1 MAAAEEAEMR
11 TRHDLS
17 IRQKITGIVLA
28 TCGVSILIAC
38 AIFAVYDR
46 ISFRRSLGN
55 ELATVAAITGS
66 NTTAALAFGDPKSA
80 EETLSSLSSQA
91 HIVEACIYTPNGRV
105 FATYIRPGSDLHFT
119 PPALGTEGTAIRSG
133 YMVLFHEIRLNG
145 EQIGTIYLKSDLDE
159 MESRATRFAETVLG
173 VILVSFVTAF
183 LLASRLQRVISEP
196 IRDLART
203 ASTISLGKNYSLRAV
218 KRSEDDI
225 GSLVDRFNEMLTKI
239 QTREA
244 ALQFARDEM
253 EMRVEERT
261 IELQK
266 EIAERKQ
273 TERTLEDRTSFL
285 NSLIANSPVAI
296 VGLDED
302 QAVQLCNPA
311 FESLFRYRLQDILGQ
326 RLSDLL
332 AAPEISS
339 EVAVSRKR
347 LVQGKTTHIVTRRKR
362 SDGTLVDVD
371 GFSVPIFVDGK
382 VTGAVVLY
390 QDITERK
397 RSEEALLKAKEDAE
411 SASRAK
417 SEFLA
422 NMSHEIRTPM
432 NGIIGM
438 TELTLDTDLTAEQ
451 HEYLRMVK
459 TSADSLL
466 VLINDILDF
475 SKIEAGK
482 LELEMIDFLLTES
495 LGETLKLMALRAHQK
510 GLELAWRVAPE
521 VPDRLKGDVGRLRQ
535 VLINLLGNAIK
546 FTERGEVVLEVEKEA
561 EDANGVLLHFR
572 VRDTG
577 IGIPKEKQ
585 QLVFEAFTQA
595 DSSATRKYGGTGLG
609 LAITSRLVE
618 LIGGKIWVESEPGKG
633 STFHFTG
640 HFGFAEDIGQVAPP
654 ANAEIAQ
661 GFPILVADD
670 NETNRVIL
678 LEMLSAWGL
687 RPEPA
692 EGGKTA
698 LQKLARAHEQGRRF
712 RLVIADMQ
720 MPDMDGSALS
730 EEIRKSPDFGHV
742 PILLLSSSPQ
752 QAEASGNHKLAMIRY
767 LTKPVQPSELLD
779 AIFGALSNPSDILNP
794 SAATQDLPPER
805 MRGMTVLLAEDNA
818 VNRKLAT
825 TLLEKRGH
833 TVVVAENGQEALD
846 ALERENIDLV
856 LMDVQMPVMDG
867 LKAMRAIRSKEQNTG
882 AHLPIIALT
891 AHAMKG
897 DKERCIGAGADEYVT
912 KPLRLAELLAAI
924 YRLRTGI
931 VGVPAHTPAAPGGVT
946 SGALDLIEA
955 LERVEGDRELLEEIA
970 RIFADECPGNIAAI
984 RQALEAGD
992 THQLE
997 LLAHTI
1003 KGASANFGA
1012 SGVTEAALK
1021 LENCARDGNL
1031 ETAGRCT
1038 TDLEREIARLLP
1050 ELESLCRKVAP

>member
-1 MAAAEEAEMR
+1 MR
-11 TRHDLS
+11 TPHDLS

-28 TCGVSILIAC
+28 TCGVSVLMAC

-46 ISFRRSLGN
+46 ISFRRSLRSQ
-55 ELATVAAITGS
+55 LVTVAAITGS
-66 NTTAALAFGDPKSA
+66 NTTAALAFDDPKSA
-80 EETLSSLSSQA
+80 AEILNSLSSQA
-91 HIVEACIYTPNGRV
+91 HIAEACIYTPNGHV
-105 FATYIRPGSDLHFT
+105 FATYARSGSESQFT
-119 PPALGTEGTAIRSG
+119 PPAPGADGTSIRSG
-133 YMVLFHEIRLNG
+133 YMVLFHQIRLNG
-145 EQIGTIYLKSDLDE
+145 ERIGTIYLRSDLEE
-159 MESRATRFAETVLG
+159 MKSRATLYTEIVSG

-203 ASTISLGKNYSLRAV
+203 ASTISLGKNYSLRAA
-218 KRSEDDI
+218 KRSEDEI
-225 GSLVDRFNEMLTKI
+225 GFLVDRFNEMLNQL

-244 ALQFARDEM
+244 ALQWARDEL
-253 EMRVEERT
+253 EVRVEERT
-261 IELQK
+261 GELQK
-266 EIAERKQ
+266 EIVERKQ

-285 NSLIANSPVAI
+285 NSLIENSPVAI
-296 VGLDED
+296 VGLGAD

-311 FESLFRYRLQDILGQ
+311 FEILFRYRLQDILGR

-332 AAPEISS
+332 AAPEIRS
-339 EVAVSRKR
+339 EVAVSSER
-347 LVQGKTTHIVTRRKR
+347 LLQGKTTHVVTRRKR
-362 SDGTLVDVD
+362 GDGTLVDVD
-371 GFSVPIFVDGK
+371 GFSVPIFGDGK

-438 TELTLDTDLTAEQ
+438 TELTLDTDLTTDQ
-451 HEYLRMVK
+451 REYLRMVK

-482 LELEMIDFLLTES
+482 LELEMLDFPLRES
-495 LGETLKLMALRAHQK
+495 LGETLKVMALRTHQK
-510 GLELAWRVAPE
+510 GLELAWRVAPD
-521 VPDRLKGDVGRLRQ
+521 VPDRLMGDVGRLRQ
-535 VLINLLGNAIK
+535 ILINLLGNAIK
-546 FTERGEVVLEVEKEA
+546 FTEKGEVVLEVEKEG
-561 EDANGVLLHFR
+561 EDASGILLHFR

-585 QLVFEAFTQA
+585 ELVFEAFTQA

-609 LAITSRLVE
+609 LAITSRLVD
-618 LIGGKIWVESEPGKG
+618 LIGGKIWLESEPDRG

-640 HFGFAEDIGQVAPP
+640 HFGFAEDNGEATTRADV
-654 ANAEIAQ
+654 EIAQ
-661 GFPILVADD
+661 GFPVLVVDD

-698 LQKLARAHEQGRRF
+698 LEKLKRAHEQGQRF

-720 MPDMDGSALS
+720 MPDMDGSTLS
-730 EEIRKSPDFGHV
+730 EEIRKSPSFGNV

-752 QAEASGNHKLAMIRY
+752 QDETSRSHNLAMISY
-767 LTKPVQPSELLD
+767 LTKPVQPSELLN
-779 AIFGALSNPSDILNP
+779 AIFGVLSNPLDIP
-794 SAATQDLPPER
+794 DPPAAKQDLPSER
-805 MRGMTVLLAEDNA
+805 AQGMTVLLAEDNA

-833 TVVVAENGQEALD
+833 TVVVAQNGREALD
-846 ALERENIDLV
+846 ALERGSIDLV

-867 LKAMRAIRSKEQNTG
+867 FAAMRAIRAKEQNTG
-882 AHLPIIALT
+882 AHVPIIALT

-924 YRLRTGI
+924 DRLRTGI
-931 VGVPAHTPAAPGGVT
+931 ASVSAHAPAAAGGAT
-946 SGALDLIEA
+946 SSALDLAEA

-970 RIFADECPGNIAAI
+970 RIFADECPSNIAAI
-984 RQALEAGD
+984 RLALEAGD
-992 THQLE
+992 AHQLE
-997 LLAHTI
+997 ILAHTI

-1021 LENCARDGNL
+1021 LENCARDGDF
-1031 ETAGRCT
+1031 ETAGQCIA
-1038 TDLEREIARLLP
+1038 DLDTEVARLLP